1 MNAKPFIKW
10 AGGKRQ
16 LLSKI
21 SEFYPVEQINDKT
34 ITKYVEP
41 FIGGGAVLFDVLNKF
56 DIRYVYIGDSNPNLI
71 NVYTVVQFYVNLLI
85 NELSTMEQE
94 YLDCGD
100 VGRDAYYL
108 RVRKEFNSNRN
119 ILHKSAK
126 SQVRQAACFI
136 FLNKTCFNGLY
147 RVNKDGKFNVPH
159 GRYKNPTICDK
170 ENLRAVSKKL
180 ERVLIKCCSYQDWA
194 DTIDENTL
202 VYFDPPYRPLN
213 KTSSFNSYDKDEFG
227 DEQQIE
233 LANFVKMIDDKGAM
247 FILSNS
253 DPHNVDVNDN
263 FFDNLYSKF
272 NIHEVSAT
280 RSINSNASSR
290 GAINE
295 LLITNIIP

>member
-1 MNAKPFIKW
+1 MF
-10 AGGKRQ
+10 GVVFQ
-16 LLSKI
+16 
-21 SEFYPVEQINDKT
+21 ND
-34 ITKYVEP
+34 
-41 FIGGGAVLFDVLNKF
+41 
-56 DIRYVYIGDSNPNLI
+56 
-71 NVYTVVQFYVNLLI
+71 
-85 NELSTMEQE
+85 
-94 YLDCGD
+94 
-100 VGRDAYYL
+100 
-108 RVRKEFNSNRN
+108 
-119 ILHKSAK
+119 
-126 SQVRQAACFI
+126 
-136 FLNKTCFNGLY
+136 FLY
-147 RVNKDGKFNVPH
+147 
-159 GRYKNPTICDK
+159 
-170 ENLRAVSKKL
+170 
-180 ERVLIKCCSYQDWA
+180 A

-253 DPHNVDVNDN
+253 DPHNIDVNDN